1 MTSLT
6 WLFALAGAVM
16 LSGCRRGADR
26 QSAQTL
32 PAATSYTQ
40 LWQHPFELGPAAR
53 RAVAVASPCAIWLVA
68 GSVSQWTCAG
78 DSLQT
83 LPYGEGPGEVRYPWL
98 VSTWANDS
106 VAVWDAH
113 LTRLS
118 IFDTSGAFARSTP
131 LPIVLNNGMRVA
143 GIFHHD
149 GELHL
154 WINPFPVPFAD
165 SAPGLRGHVWAV
177 TGGAQQLG
185 DSLISFNGPL
195 STVMREGD
203 TYSRVDAPVRR
214 KPFVVV
220 LDDGRTLVTSSGSDT
235 VLVYAWDGTLR
246 DTVTLGLPAEAITDE
261 DHTKYADSIRE
272 SFESELAG
280 QQYPEDLKQLFRK
293 RAGEIAAAGK
303 WPPTRQRMDL
313 MVAGSDD
320 TFWILR
326 PAFGESY
333 DREWR
338 VYGLDGTVR
347 KVLHVPHWGSVA
359 AAAVSGD
366 TITTVEFRWGADSTA
381 LARYALSA
389 ER

>member
-1 MTSLT
+1 
-6 WLFALAGAVM
+6 
-16 LSGCRRGADR
+16 
-26 QSAQTL
+26 
-32 PAATSYTQ
+32 
-40 LWQHPFELGPAAR
+40 
-53 RAVAVASPCAIWLVA
+53 
-68 GSVSQWTCAG
+68 
-78 DSLQT
+78 
-83 LPYGEGPGEVRYPWL
+83 
-98 VSTWANDS
+98 
-106 VAVWDAH
+106 
-113 LTRLS
+113 
-118 IFDTSGAFARSTP
+118 
-131 LPIVLNNGMRVA
+131 
-143 GIFHHD
+143 
-149 GELHL
+149 
-154 WINPFPVPFAD
+154 
-165 SAPGLRGHVWAV
+165 
-177 TGGAQQLG
+177 
-185 DSLISFNGPL
+185 
-195 STVMREGD
+195 
-203 TYSRVDAPVRR
+203 
-214 KPFVVV
+214 VV